1 MSELDEPFDVRMS
14 NPVDLAQQSFQLD
27 LDPSDQ
33 ESTAKVPHTSL
44 TNGVTHAII
53 LGNRLGLG
61 APLAL
66 LVFAVT
72 FVLRYVHVQQSW
84 DIFIDEIT
92 YSRIAESVAQH
103 HTVDFFGVP
112 FFLHPPFVFLEQ
124 ALFIDAFHVHGN
136 IFAVVFA
143 MRTVNVLFAAGS
155 AVFMLRI
162 GTRLGGTAAGL
173 VAAGLFAFDPF
184 LIRFDSRVFLESST
198 LFWVLVGYAT
208 LFNALE
214 RKGRSRLAYA
224 IIAGLAM
231 GLAVLSNEMAIP
243 LVVIPLGACLVFGFP
258 YPRRDVL
265 ATVVSFVLL
274 LEAFL
279 LAVAA
284 DGQLHVLIS
293 QQTNGLL
300 RLVGAN
306 QETGFNKPGAPSFI
320 SRILVHLG
328 GYGAV
333 YAVLG
338 LAIVPTLYFLIRG
351 TRALRLVSLMQL
363 SAYTVISYQILF
375 GTLEEQL
382 FYYVDVPAVLII
394 ALSVVR
400 LMQTRPRS
408 GRVRALSVVS
418 VLAVAT
424 TVIVVDAFTWIE
436 IHTTPDTALVSA
448 ITWVDSHVGSG
459 TRVAPL
465 LDTSQLLVNN
475 YQVFV
480 TETPKQIRKDRPAYV
495 ITSSLQASQ
504 GYGFATPTLLKWLR
518 ANAHSDFVSTGRT
531 YGTVVVWGLGYPAS
545 PDKPPGAP
553 QVNAVLPQYPVGEG

>member
-14 NPVDLAQQSFQLD
+14 NPADLAQKSVRLD
-27 LDPSDQ
+27 PDPSDQ
-33 ESTAKVPHTSL
+33 ESTAKAAHTSL
-44 TNGVTHAII
+44 TNGVTHATI

-66 LVFAVT
+66 LVFAVA
-72 FVLRYVHVQQSW
+72 FVLRYVHVQQAW

-92 YSRIAESVAQH
+92 YSSIAESVAQH
-103 HTVDFFGVP
+103 HTVAFFGVP

-124 ALFIDAFHVHGN
+124 ALFIDAFHVHGS

-143 MRTVNVLFAAGS
+143 LRTVNVLFAAGS

-184 LIRFDSRVFLESST
+184 LIRFDSRVFLEPST
-198 LFWVLVGYAT
+198 LFWLLVGYAT

-214 RKGRSRLAYA
+214 RKGRSRLAFA

-231 GLAVLSNEMAIP
+231 GLAVFSNEMAIP
-243 LVVIPLGACLVFGFP
+243 LIVIPLGACLVFGFP
-258 YPRRDVL
+258 YPRRAIL
-265 ATVVSFVLL
+265 ATVVSFGLL
-274 LEAFL
+274 LAVFL

-284 DGQLHVLIS
+284 DGQFHNLIS
-293 QQTNGLL
+293 QQASGLL

-320 SRILVHLG
+320 SRVLVHLS

-338 LAIVPTLYFLIRG
+338 LAIVPTFYFLFRG

-363 SAYTVISYQILF
+363 SAFAVISYQILF
-375 GTLEEQL
+375 GTLEEQM
-382 FYYVDVPAVLII
+382 FYYVEVPAVLIF
-394 ALSVVR
+394 ALGVVR
-400 LMQTRPRS
+400 LLQIRPRS
-408 GRVRALSVVS
+408 GRVWALSVVS

-424 TVIVVDAFTWIE
+424 MVIVDAITWIE
-436 IHTTPDTALVSA
+436 IHTTPDTALISA
-448 ITWVDSHVGSG
+448 ITWVDFHVGSG

-465 LDTSQLLVNN
+465 IDTSQLLVNN
-475 YQVFV
+475 YQVFF

-495 ITSSLQASQ
+495 ITSSLQAAQ
-504 GYGFATPTLLKWLR
+504 GYGFATPSLLRWLR
-518 ANAHSDFVSTGRT
+518 ANAHSDFVRTGRT
-531 YGTVVVWGLGYPAS
+531 YGTVVVWRLGYPAS
-545 PDKPPGAP
+545 PDQPPGVP
-553 QVNAVLPQYPVGEG
+553 QVNAHLPKYPVGEG